1 MGGQTVFY
9 FTDLFIQ
16 ITDIIRFLSIVFLI
30 KGKSVNTT
38 EITEDFY
45 LDIYFWD
52 LHADE
57 FTVDWELADRLIFQS
72 FVLNE
77 FWCFCFNI

>member
-45 LDIYFWD
+45 LDIYF
-52 LHADE
+52 
-57 FTVDWELADRLIFQS
+57 
-72 FVLNE
+72 
-77 FWCFCFNI
+77 

>member
-16 ITDIIRFLSIVFLI
+16 ITNITRFLSTVLLI

-38 EITEDFY
+38 EITKDFY
-45 LDIYFWD
+45 LDIYF
-52 LHADE
+52 
-57 FTVDWELADRLIFQS
+57 
-72 FVLNE
+72 
-77 FWCFCFNI
+77 